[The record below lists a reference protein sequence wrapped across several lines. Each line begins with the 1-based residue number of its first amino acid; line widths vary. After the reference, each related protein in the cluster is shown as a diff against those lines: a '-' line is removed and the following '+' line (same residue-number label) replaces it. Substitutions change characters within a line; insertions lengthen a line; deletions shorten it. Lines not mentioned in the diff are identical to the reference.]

1 MIRLL
6 PEIQSSMLVLDV
18 PKQARDMDL
27 ADLPWRSF
35 KISWLVGLSSLVLF
49 GCTSAPQVATVSPG
63 QALLGKSKQEV
74 VACAGPPLREIPVSG
89 GIVLK
94 YYKEASMFEESF
106 VASKG
111 SRAGIHHGCWANISI
126 SQDRVIGVE
135 YKSVPTP
142 GIADDHCDEIF
153 QACVQ

>member
-1 MIRLL
+1 
-6 PEIQSSMLVLDV
+6 
-18 PKQARDMDL
+18 MDPT
-27 ADLPWRSF
+27 DLPWPSF
-35 KISWLVGLSSLVLF
+35 KSSWFGGLSCLVLL
-49 GCTSAPQVATVSPG
+49 GCTIAPQGATVSPG
-63 QALLGKSKQEV
+63 QVLLGKSKQEV
-74 VACAGPPLREIPVSG
+74 VACAGTPLREVPVSG

-111 SRAGIHHGCWANISI
+111 SRAGIHHGCWASISI
-126 SQDRVIGVE
+126 SEDRVIGVE

-153 QACVQ
+153 KACAQ